1 MAERRRTFVPVAGL
15 GLASA
20 TLLTVASTKAWATA
34 RAVDEADD
42 LLLGG
47 PTDTGGQVPLV
58 TALGLVVLAT
68 WGVVLVTRGRFRR
81 LVSALGAFAAV
92 SALGVAISAYWLLP
106 DLLQTQVWLVEVTAD
121 YTGWYVA
128 GLVGAVVAVVAS
140 ALGVA
145 WVPDWPEMGSRYDA
159 PSAPAVDDSR
169 TDDQSNLDL
178 WKAIDEGRDPT
189 QGRS

>member
-1 MAERRRTFVPVAGL
+1 MADRRRTFVPVAGL

-58 TALGLVVLAT
+58 TALGLVVLAS

-81 LVSALGAFAAV
+81 LVSGLGAFAAV

-128 GLVGAVVAVVAS
+128 GLVGAVVAAVAS
-140 ALGVA
+140 VLGVV

-159 PSAPAVDDSR
+159 PTGPAVDDSR
-169 TDDQSNLDL
+169 ADDQSNLDL
-178 WKAIDEGRDPT
+178 WRAIDEGRDPT